1 MTPLRRRM
9 IEDMQ
14 LAGLT
19 SGTQNAYVRSIEVL
33 AKYYHRSPDQLTDEQ
48 IRNFFLY
55 LMRERGLA
63 KATLI
68 NYRAAIRFLFTNT
81 LQRSV
86 PVIDLVRAEWRRK
99 LPVIL
104 SQDEVRRLLSLVK
117 DHRDRMCLTLIY
129 SCGLRLREG
138 TRLQTQDIHS
148 SRMLVHV
155 RNGKGGKDRYVPLP
169 QRTLELL
176 RDYWVQERPKPW
188 LFPEKREADRPMWR
202 ERPYNTLKSVLRK
215 SKIDKAVSVHTL
227 RHSYATHL
235 LEAGVNLR
243 VIQEVLGHKSPK
255 TTAIYTHMTPKVL
268 AGLQNTING
277 LMTRL

>member
-14 LAGLT
+14 LQGLS
-19 SGTQNAYVRSIEVL
+19 SGTQDTYVRSVRVL
-33 AKYYHRSPDQLTDEQ
+33 AEHYHRSPDQLTDEQ
-48 IRNFFLY
+48 IRDFFLY
-55 LMRERGLA
+55 LMREKGLA

-68 NYRAAIRFLFTNT
+68 NYRAAIKFFFTKT
-81 LQRSV
+81 LQRPL
-86 PVIDLVRAEWRRK
+86 PVFDLVRAERRRK

-104 SQDEVRRLLSLVK
+104 SQDEVRHLLSRVE
-117 DHRDRMCLTLIY
+117 DPCVRMCLTMIY

-138 TRLQTQDIHS
+138 TRLQVGDIHS
-148 SRMLVHV
+148 SRMLVHI

-169 QRTLELL
+169 QRSLELL
-176 RDYWVQERPKPW
+176 RAYWVQERPRPW

-202 ERPYNTLKSVLRK
+202 ERPYRVLQAVLRR
-215 SKIDKAVSVHTL
+215 SQIDKRVSVHTL

-255 TTAIYTHMTPKVL
+255 TTAIYTHLTPKVL
-268 AGLQNTING
+268 AGLQTTINE
-277 LMTRL
+277 LMAPL